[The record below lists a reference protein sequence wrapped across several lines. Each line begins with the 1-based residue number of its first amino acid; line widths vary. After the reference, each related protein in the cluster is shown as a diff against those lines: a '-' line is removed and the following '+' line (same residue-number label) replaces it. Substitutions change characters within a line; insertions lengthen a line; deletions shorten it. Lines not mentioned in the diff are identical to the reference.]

1 MAAIEVHMTA
11 ECKTWPDKA
20 SAVTALNA
28 VKAAWLPPK
37 LTWVNCAQDVRD
49 RLVRSLGTMQIASDP
64 VELSSGRWAV
74 VADHPG
80 FKGEVIT
87 GADRVQAAE
96 PAAKQGVK

>member
-49 RLVRSLGTMQIASDP
+49 RLANKLGALAFAGGP
-64 VELSSGRWAV
+64 FELKSGRWAV

-96 PAAKQGVK
+96 PAPKGGK